1 MLLTTGEKWTEKFPP
16 MPAKR
21 WLTAVVCSGRSVV
34 VAGGL
39 GKGHKKLTTVEVMDT
54 ETLQWTTASSLP
66 HPLSQATATLCG
78 DWVYML
84 GGFYEGSKPSKSV
97 FTCSLAALL
106 QSKSGSL
113 GARMK
118 TLSLARRPNVWHQL
132 TDIPVTLTTCASLHG
147 RLLAIGGNDSDN
159 KETTAIHT
167 YNIATYS

>member
-39 GKGHKKLTTVEVMDT
+39 GEGFKYLSIVEVMDT
-54 ETLQWTTASSLP
+54 ETPQWFTASSLP
-66 HPLSQATATLCG
+66 HPLFEATATLCG
-78 DWVYML
+78 DQVYML
-84 GGFYEGSKPSKSV
+84 GGFYQRKYSKSV
-97 FTCSLAALL
+97 FTCLLVALL

-118 TLSLARRPNVWHQL
+118 TLSLASGPKVWHQL
-132 TDIPVTLTTCASLHG
+132 ADTPVTHSTCASLHG
-147 RLLAIGGNDSDN
+147 
-159 KETTAIHT
+159 
-167 YNIATYS
+167 